1 MNESEKRK
9 MTLLQQLVK
18 DIEVYDIEGVEC
30 QLTDIQV
37 LDNCI
42 EAIAKTKVEV
52 ANLEFEDR
60 SIDFISAVAECKI
73 WINIYDIDVKLNER
87 VKIDEVESKLIGLS
101 IKDASEEIS
110 DVDRLSERVFE
121 FLSDFE
127 NVADVQ
133 AYVTFR
139 SLV

>member
-1 MNESEKRK
+1 

-18 DIEVYDIEGVEC
+18 DIEVYDIEGTEC

-52 ANLEFEDR
+52 ANLEFDDQTV
-60 SIDFISAVAECKI
+60 DFISAVAECKI
-73 WINIYDIDVKLNER
+73 WISIYDIDVKLNER
-87 VKIDEVESKLIGLS
+87 VKIDEVESKLIGLT
-101 IKDASEEIS
+101 IKDTSEEIS
-110 DVDRLSERVFE
+110 DLDRLSERVFE

>member
-1 MNESEKRK
+1 

-18 DIEVYDIEGVEC
+18 DIEVYDIEGTEC
-30 QLTDIQV
+30 QLNDIQV

-42 EAIAKTKVEV
+42 EAIAKTKVEI
-52 ANLEFEDR
+52 ANLEFDDQTV
-60 SIDFISAVAECKI
+60 DFISAVAECKI
-73 WINIYDIDVKLNER
+73 WISIYDIDVKLNER
-87 VKIDEVESKLIGLS
+87 VKIDEVESKLIGLT
-101 IKDASEEIS
+101 IKDTSEEIS
-110 DVDRLSERVFE
+110 DLDRLSERVFE

-127 NVADVQ
+127 NVIDVQ

>member
-1 MNESEKRK
+1 MKVRK
-9 MTLLQQLVK
+9 EIMTLLQQLVK
-18 DIEVYDIEGVEC
+18 EIEVYDIEGVEC

-52 ANLEFEDR
+52 ANLEFDDQTV
-60 SIDFISAVAECKI
+60 DFISAVAECKI
-73 WINIYDIDVKLNER
+73 WISIYDIDVKLNER
-87 VKIDEVESKLIGLS
+87 VKIDEVESKLIGLA

-110 DVDRLSERVFE
+110 DTDRLSEKVFE

>member
-1 MNESEKRK
+1 

-18 DIEVYDIEGVEC
+18 EVEVYDIEGTEC

-52 ANLEFEDR
+52 ASFEFDDQTV
-60 SIDFISAVAECKI
+60 DFISAVAECKI
-73 WINIYDIDVKLNER
+73 WISIYDIDVKLNER
-87 VKIDEVESKLIGLS
+87 VKIDEVESKLIGLT
-101 IKDASEEIS
+101 IKDTSEEIS

>member
-1 MNESEKRK
+1 

-18 DIEVYDIEGVEC
+18 EIEVYDIEGVEC

-52 ANLEFEDR
+52 ANLEFDDQTV
-60 SIDFISAVAECKI
+60 DFISAVAECKI
-73 WINIYDIDVKLNER
+73 WISIYDIDVKLNER
-87 VKIDEVESKLIGLS
+87 VKIDEVESKLIGLT
-101 IKDASEEIS
+101 IKDTSEEIS
-110 DVDRLSERVFE
+110 DVDRLSEKVFE

>member
-1 MNESEKRK
+1 

-18 DIEVYDIEGVEC
+18 EVEVYDIEGTEC

-52 ANLEFEDR
+52 ANLEFDDQTV
-60 SIDFISAVAECKI
+60 DFISAVAECKI
-73 WINIYDIDVKLNER
+73 WISIYDIDVKLNER
-87 VKIDEVESKLIGLS
+87 VKIDEVESKLIGLT
-101 IKDASEEIS
+101 IKDTSEEIS
-110 DVDRLSERVFE
+110 DLDRLSERVFE

>member
-1 MNESEKRK
+1 

-18 DIEVYDIEGVEC
+18 EIEVYDIEGVEC
-30 QLTDIQV
+30 QLTDIQI

-42 EAIAKTKVEV
+42 EAIAKTKVEI
-52 ANLEFEDR
+52 ANFEFDDQTV
-60 SIDFISAVAECKI
+60 DFISAVAECKI

>member
-1 MNESEKRK
+1 

-18 DIEVYDIEGVEC
+18 DIDVYDIEGTEC
-30 QLTDIQV
+30 QLTDIQI

-52 ANLEFEDR
+52 ANFEFDDQTV
-60 SIDFISAVAECKI
+60 DFISAVAECKI
-73 WINIYDIDVKLNER
+73 WISIYDIDVKLNER
-87 VKIDEVESKLIGLS
+87 VKIDEVESKLIGLT

-110 DVDRLSERVFE
+110 DLDRLSERVFE

>member
-1 MNESEKRK
+1 

-18 DIEVYDIEGVEC
+18 DIEVYDIEGTEC
-30 QLTDIQV
+30 QLNDIQV

-42 EAIAKTKVEV
+42 EAIAKTKVEI
-52 ANLEFEDR
+52 ANLEFDDQTV
-60 SIDFISAVAECKI
+60 DFISAVSECKI
-73 WINIYDIDVKLNER
+73 WISFYDIDVKLNER

-101 IKDASEEIS
+101 IKDTSEEIS
-110 DVDRLSERVFE
+110 DLDRLSERVFE

>member
-1 MNESEKRK
+1 

-30 QLTDIQV
+30 QLTDIQI

-52 ANLEFEDR
+52 ANFEFDDQTV
-60 SIDFISAVAECKI
+60 DFISAVAECKI
-73 WINIYDIDVKLNER
+73 WISIYDIDVKLNER
-87 VKIDEVESKLIGLS
+87 VKIDEVESKLIGLT

>member
-1 MNESEKRK
+1 

-18 DIEVYDIEGVEC
+18 DIEVYDIEGTEC
-30 QLTDIQV
+30 QLNDIQV

-42 EAIAKTKVEV
+42 EAIAKTKVEI

-60 SIDFISAVAECKI
+60 IIDFISTVSEFKI
-73 WINIYDIDVKLNER
+73 WINIYDIDVNLNER
-87 VKIDEVESKLIGLS
+87 VKIDEVESKLIGLT
-101 IKDASEEIS
+101 IKDTSEEIS
-110 DVDRLSERVFE
+110 DLDRLSERVFE

>member
-1 MNESEKRK
+1 

-18 DIEVYDIEGVEC
+18 EIEVYDVEGTEC

-42 EAIAKTKVEV
+42 EAIAKTKVEI

-60 SIDFISAVAECKI
+60 TIDFIYTVAECKI

-87 VKIDEVESKLIGLS
+87 VKIDEVESKLIGLT
-101 IKDASEEIS
+101 IKDTSEEIS
-110 DVDRLSERVFE
+110 DLDRLFERVFE
-121 FLSDFE
+121 FLSEFE

>member
-1 MNESEKRK
+1 MS
-9 MTLLQQLVK
+9 LLQQLVK
-18 DIEVYDIEGVEC
+18 EIEVYDIEGVEC

-60 SIDFISAVAECKI
+60 MIDFISETVECKI

-87 VKIDEVESKLIGLS
+87 VKIDEVESKLIGLT
-101 IKDASEEIS
+101 IKDTSEEIS
-110 DVDRLSERVFE
+110 DLDRLSERVFE

>member
-1 MNESEKRK
+1 

-18 DIEVYDIEGVEC
+18 EIEVYDIEGVEC

-52 ANLEFEDR
+52 ANLEFDDQTV
-60 SIDFISAVAECKI
+60 DFISAVAECKI

-87 VKIDEVESKLIGLS
+87 VKIDEVESKLIGLAL
-101 IKDASEEIS
+101 KDASEEIS
-110 DVDRLSERVFE
+110 DLDRLSERVFE

-139 SLV
+139 SLI

>member
-1 MNESEKRK
+1 

-52 ANLEFEDR
+52 ANFEFEDQTV
-60 SIDFISAVAECKI
+60 DFISAVAECKI

-101 IKDASEEIS
+101 IKDTSEEIS
-110 DVDRLSERVFE
+110 DLDRLSERVFE

>member
-1 MNESEKRK
+1 

-18 DIEVYDIEGVEC
+18 EIEVYDIEGTEC

-52 ANLEFEDR
+52 ANFEFDDQTV
-60 SIDFISAVAECKI
+60 DFISAVAECKI
-73 WINIYDIDVKLNER
+73 WINIYDVDVKLNER
-87 VKIDEVESKLIGLS
+87 VKIDEVESKLISLA

-110 DVDRLSERVFE
+110 DTDHLSERVFE

>member
-1 MNESEKRK
+1 

-18 DIEVYDIEGVEC
+18 DIEVYDIEGTEC
-30 QLTDIQV
+30 QLNDIQV

-42 EAIAKTKVEV
+42 EAIAKTKVEI

-60 SIDFISAVAECKI
+60 IIDFISTVSEFKI

-87 VKIDEVESKLIGLS
+87 VKIDEVESKLIGLT
-101 IKDASEEIS
+101 IKDTSEEIS

>member
-1 MNESEKRK
+1 

-18 DIEVYDIEGVEC
+18 EIEVYDIEGVEC

-52 ANLEFEDR
+52 ANLEFDDQTV
-60 SIDFISAVAECKI
+60 DFISAVAECKI
-73 WINIYDIDVKLNER
+73 WISIYDIDVKLNER
-87 VKIDEVESKLIGLS
+87 VKIDEVESKLIGLT
-101 IKDASEEIS
+101 IKDTSEEIS

>member
-1 MNESEKRK
+1 

-18 DIEVYDIEGVEC
+18 EIEVYDIEGTEC
-30 QLTDIQV
+30 QLNDIQV

-42 EAIAKTKVEV
+42 EAIAKTKVEI
-52 ANLEFEDR
+52 ANFEFEDR
-60 SIDFISAVAECKI
+60 IIDFISTVSEFKI

-87 VKIDEVESKLIGLS
+87 VKIDEVESKLIGS
-101 IKDASEEIS
+101 AIKDASEEIS
-110 DVDRLSERVFE
+110 DTDRLSERVFE

>member
-1 MNESEKRK
+1 

-18 DIEVYDIEGVEC
+18 EIEDYDIEGTEC

-42 EAIAKTKVEV
+42 EAIAKTKLEV
-52 ANLEFEDR
+52 ANFEFDDR
-60 SIDFISAVAECKI
+60 TIDFISATAESKI

-87 VKIDEVESKLIGLS
+87 VKIDEVESKLISLT

-110 DVDRLSERVFE
+110 DLDRLSERVFE

>member
-1 MNESEKRK
+1 

-18 DIEVYDIEGVEC
+18 EVEVYDIEGTEC
-30 QLTDIQV
+30 QLNDIQV

-52 ANLEFEDR
+52 ANFEFDDQTV
-60 SIDFISAVAECKI
+60 DFISAVAECKI
-73 WINIYDIDVKLNER
+73 WISIYDIDVKLNER
-87 VKIDEVESKLIGLS
+87 VKIDEVESKLIGLT
-101 IKDASEEIS
+101 IKDTSEEIS

>member
-1 MNESEKRK
+1 

-52 ANLEFEDR
+52 ANLEFDDQTV
-60 SIDFISAVAECKI
+60 DFISAVAECKI
-73 WINIYDIDVKLNER
+73 WINIYDTDVKLNER
-87 VKIDEVESKLIGLS
+87 VKIDEVESKLIGLT
-101 IKDASEEIS
+101 IKDTSEEIS
-110 DVDRLSERVFE
+110 DLDRLSERVFE

>member
-1 MNESEKRK
+1 

-18 DIEVYDIEGVEC
+18 EVEVYDIEGTEC
-30 QLTDIQV
+30 QLNDIQV

-52 ANLEFEDR
+52 ANFEFEDR
-60 SIDFISAVAECKI
+60 TIDFISTVAECKI

-87 VKIDEVESKLIGLS
+87 VKIDEVESKLIGLT
-101 IKDASEEIS
+101 IMDTSEEIS
-110 DVDRLSERVFE
+110 DLDRLFERVFE
-121 FLSDFE
+121 FLSEFE

>member
-1 MNESEKRK
+1 

-52 ANLEFEDR
+52 ANLEFDDQTV
-60 SIDFISAVAECKI
+60 DFISSVAECKI
-73 WINIYDIDVKLNER
+73 WINIYDVDVKLNER
-87 VKIDEVESKLIGLS
+87 VKIDEVESKLIGLT
-101 IKDASEEIS
+101 IKDISEEIS
-110 DVDRLSERVFE
+110 DLDRLSERVFE

>member
-1 MNESEKRK
+1 

-18 DIEVYDIEGVEC
+18 DIEVYDIEGTEC
-30 QLTDIQV
+30 QLNDIQV

-42 EAIAKTKVEV
+42 EAIAKTKVEI
-52 ANLEFEDR
+52 ANFEFDDQTV
-60 SIDFISAVAECKI
+60 DFISAVAECKI
-73 WINIYDIDVKLNER
+73 WISFYDIDVKLNER

-101 IKDASEEIS
+101 IKDTSEEIS
-110 DVDRLSERVFE
+110 DLDRLSERVFE

>member
-1 MNESEKRK
+1 

-18 DIEVYDIEGVEC
+18 DIEVYDIEGTEC

-42 EAIAKTKVEV
+42 EAIAKTKVEI
-52 ANLEFEDR
+52 ANLEFDDQTV
-60 SIDFISAVAECKI
+60 DFISVVAECKI
-73 WINIYDIDVKLNER
+73 WISIYDIDVKLNER
-87 VKIDEVESKLIGLS
+87 VKIDEVESKLIGLT
-101 IKDASEEIS
+101 IKDTSEEIS

-127 NVADVQ
+127 NVGDVQ

>member
-1 MNESEKRK
+1 

-18 DIEVYDIEGVEC
+18 EIEVYDVEGTEC
-30 QLTDIQV
+30 QLTDIRV

-52 ANLEFEDR
+52 ANFEFEDR
-60 SIDFISAVAECKI
+60 TIDFISTVAECKI

-87 VKIDEVESKLIGLS
+87 VKIDEVESKLIGLT
-101 IKDASEEIS
+101 IKDTSEEIS
-110 DVDRLSERVFE
+110 DLDRLFERVFE
-121 FLSDFE
+121 FLSEFE

>member
-1 MNESEKRK
+1 

-18 DIEVYDIEGVEC
+18 DIEVYDIEGTEC
-30 QLTDIQV
+30 QLNDIQV

-42 EAIAKTKVEV
+42 EAIAKTKVEI
-52 ANLEFEDR
+52 ANFEFDDQTV
-60 SIDFISAVAECKI
+60 DFISAVAECKI
-73 WINIYDIDVKLNER
+73 WISFYDIDVRLNER

-101 IKDASEEIS
+101 IKDTSEEIS
-110 DVDRLSERVFE
+110 DLDRLSERVFE

>member
-1 MNESEKRK
+1 

-18 DIEVYDIEGVEC
+18 DIEVYDIEGTEC
-30 QLTDIQV
+30 QLNDIQV

-42 EAIAKTKVEV
+42 EAIAKTKVEI
-52 ANLEFEDR
+52 ANFEFDDQTV
-60 SIDFISAVAECKI
+60 DFISAVAECKI
-73 WINIYDIDVKLNER
+73 WISIYDIDVKLNER
-87 VKIDEVESKLIGLS
+87 VKIDEVESKLIGLT
-101 IKDASEEIS
+101 IKDTSEEIS
-110 DVDRLSERVFE
+110 DLDRLSERVFE

>member
-1 MNESEKRK
+1 

-18 DIEVYDIEGVEC
+18 EIEVYDIEGVEC

-52 ANLEFEDR
+52 ANLEFDDQTV
-60 SIDFISAVAECKI
+60 DFISAVAECKI
-73 WINIYDIDVKLNER
+73 WINIYDVDVKLNER
-87 VKIDEVESKLIGLS
+87 VKIDEVESKLIGLT
-101 IKDASEEIS
+101 IKDTSEEIS
-110 DVDRLSERVFE
+110 DLDRLSERVFE

>member
-1 MNESEKRK
+1 

-18 DIEVYDIEGVEC
+18 DIEVYDIEGTEC
-30 QLTDIQV
+30 QLNDIQV

-42 EAIAKTKVEV
+42 EAIAKTKVEI
-52 ANLEFEDR
+52 ANFEFEDR
-60 SIDFISAVAECKI
+60 TIDFISTVAECKI

-87 VKIDEVESKLIGLS
+87 VKIDEVESKLIGLT
-101 IKDASEEIS
+101 IKDTSEEIS
-110 DVDRLSERVFE
+110 DLDRLFERVFE
-121 FLSDFE
+121 FLSEFE

>member
-1 MNESEKRK
+1 

-18 DIEVYDIEGVEC
+18 EIEVYDIEGVEC

-52 ANLEFEDR
+52 ANLEFDDQTV
-60 SIDFISAVAECKI
+60 DFISAVAECKI
-73 WINIYDIDVKLNER
+73 WISIYDIDVKLNER
-87 VKIDEVESKLIGLS
+87 VKIDEVESKLIGLA

-110 DVDRLSERVFE
+110 DTDRLSEKVFE

>member
-1 MNESEKRK
+1 

-18 DIEVYDIEGVEC
+18 EIEVYDVEGTEC
-30 QLTDIQV
+30 QLTDIRV

-52 ANLEFEDR
+52 ANFEFEDR

-87 VKIDEVESKLIGLS
+87 VKIDEVESKLIGLT
-101 IKDASEEIS
+101 IKDTSEEIS
-110 DVDRLSERVFE
+110 DLDRLSERVFE

>member
-1 MNESEKRK
+1 MS
-9 MTLLQQLVK
+9 LLQQLVK
-18 DIEVYDIEGVEC
+18 EIEVYDIEGVEC

-60 SIDFISAVAECKI
+60 MIDFISATVECKI
-73 WINIYDIDVKLNER
+73 WINIYDIDVTLNER
-87 VKIDEVESKLIGLS
+87 VKIDEVESKLIGLT
-101 IKDASEEIS
+101 IKDTSEEIS
-110 DVDRLSERVFE
+110 DLDRLSERVFE

>member
-1 MNESEKRK
+1 

-18 DIEVYDIEGVEC
+18 DIEVYDIEGTEC
-30 QLTDIQV
+30 QLNDIQV

-42 EAIAKTKVEV
+42 EAIAKTKVEI

-60 SIDFISAVAECKI
+60 IIDFISTVSEFKI
-73 WINIYDIDVKLNER
+73 WINIYDIDVNLNER
-87 VKIDEVESKLIGLS
+87 VKIDEVESKLIGLT
-101 IKDASEEIS
+101 IKDTSEEIS
-110 DVDRLSERVFE
+110 DLDRLSERVFD

>member
-1 MNESEKRK
+1 

-18 DIEVYDIEGVEC
+18 EIEVYDVEGTEC

-42 EAIAKTKVEV
+42 EAIAKTKVEI

-60 SIDFISAVAECKI
+60 TIDFISTVAECKI

-87 VKIDEVESKLIGLS
+87 VKIDEVESKLIGLT
-101 IKDASEEIS
+101 IKDTSEEIS
-110 DVDRLSERVFE
+110 DLDRLFERVFE
-121 FLSDFE
+121 FLSEFE

>member
-1 MNESEKRK
+1 

-18 DIEVYDIEGVEC
+18 EIEVYDVEGTEC

-60 SIDFISAVAECKI
+60 TIDFISAVAECKI
-73 WINIYDIDVKLNER
+73 WISIYDIDVKLNER
-87 VKIDEVESKLIGLS
+87 VKIDEVESKLIGLT
-101 IKDASEEIS
+101 IKDTSEEIS
-110 DVDRLSERVFE
+110 DLDRLSERVFE

>member
-1 MNESEKRK
+1 

-18 DIEVYDIEGVEC
+18 EIEVYDIEGTEC

-37 LDNCI
+37 LDNFI
-42 EAIAKTKVEV
+42 EAIAKTKVEI
-52 ANLEFEDR
+52 ANFEFEDR
-60 SIDFISAVAECKI
+60 TIDFISATAESKI

-87 VKIDEVESKLIGLS
+87 VKIDEVESKLIGLT
-101 IKDASEEIS
+101 IKDTSEEIS
-110 DVDRLSERVFE
+110 DLDRLSERVFE

>member
-1 MNESEKRK
+1 

-18 DIEVYDIEGVEC
+18 EIEVYDIEGVEC

-52 ANLEFEDR
+52 ANLEFDDQTV
-60 SIDFISAVAECKI
+60 DFISAVAECKI
-73 WINIYDIDVKLNER
+73 WISIYDQDVILNER
-87 VKIDEVESKLIGLS
+87 VKIDEVESKLIGLT
-101 IKDASEEIS
+101 INDTSEEIS
-110 DVDRLSERVFE
+110 DLDRLSERVFE

>member
-1 MNESEKRK
+1 

-18 DIEVYDIEGVEC
+18 EIEVYDIEGTEC

-42 EAIAKTKVEV
+42 ETIAKTKVEI
-52 ANLEFEDR
+52 ANFEFEDR
-60 SIDFISAVAECKI
+60 TIDFISATAESKI

-87 VKIDEVESKLIGLS
+87 VKIDEVESKLIGLT
-101 IKDASEEIS
+101 IKDTSEEIS